1 MKKSNDDDNK
11 LIASTTIDMAV
22 ADKNVIMVAVDTD
35 MLVMV
40 LHFWN
45 FEMENISLLSRKK
58 TDISLYW

>member
-1 MKKSNDDDNK
+1 MKESNDDDNK
-11 LIASTTIDMAV
+11 LIASTNVDMAV

-58 TDISLYW
+58 TDISLY

>member
-11 LIASTTIDMAV
+11 LIASTNVDMAV

-45 FEMENISLLSRKK
+45 FEMENISILSRKK
-58 TDISLYW
+58 TDISLY

>member
-11 LIASTTIDMAV
+11 LIASTNVDMAV

-58 TDISLYW
+58 TDISLY

>member
-11 LIASTTIDMAV
+11 LIASTNVDMAV

-45 FEMENISLLSRKK
+45 FEMENISLLSRKE
-58 TDISLYW
+58 TDISLY

>member
-11 LIASTTIDMAV
+11 LIASTNVDMDV

-58 TDISLYW
+58 TDISLY

>member
-11 LIASTTIDMAV
+11 LIASTNVDMAV

-58 TDISLYW
+58 TY